1 MPGQKILLP
10 YNFTDIDRKALDFIV
25 RTFARQEGNQLSL
38 FHTYTPLPKIETDS
52 STVMGKL
59 RTSMHYLS
67 EELRKKEADLESA
80 RQYLI
85 ENGFLPDNV
94 DYIFTERTQDIA
106 DEIIKTVVKGSFD
119 VVVLSYK
126 PERVTRFYKKSAHN
140 KVVSSLKSTA
150 ICIVT

>member
-10 YNFTDIDRKALDFIV
+10 YNFTDIDRKALDFII
-25 RTFARQEGNQLSL
+25 RTFARQEGNHLSL

-52 STVMGKL
+52 GTVMTKL
-59 RTSMHYLS
+59 KASLQYLS
-67 EELRKKEADLESA
+67 EELRKKEADLENT

-85 ENGFLPDNV
+85 ENGFPPGSV
-94 DYIFTERTQDIA
+94 EYIFTERTQDIA
-106 DEIIKTVVKGSFD
+106 DEIIKTAVKGSFD

-140 KVVSSLKSTA
+140 KVVSSLRSTA

>member
-59 RTSMHYLS
+59 KSSIQYLS
-67 EELRKKEADLESA
+67 EELRKKEIVIRKQEEYFKCLAVE
-80 RQYLI
+80 
-85 ENGFLPDNV
+85 
-94 DYIFTERTQDIA
+94 TE
-106 DEIIKTVVKGSFD
+106 
-119 VVVLSYK
+119 
-126 PERVTRFYKKSAHN
+126 
-140 KVVSSLKSTA
+140 
-150 ICIVT
+150 